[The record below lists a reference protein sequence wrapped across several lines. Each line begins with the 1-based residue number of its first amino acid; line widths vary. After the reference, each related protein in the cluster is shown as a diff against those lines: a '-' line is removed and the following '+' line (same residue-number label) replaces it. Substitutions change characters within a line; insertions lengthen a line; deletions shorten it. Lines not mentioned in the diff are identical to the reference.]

1 MAGDSE
7 RREARR
13 ILVVGRL
20 GARARATLDVNV
32 LDLSNSGARIEHT
45 DLLRPGATYAFELPP
60 ALGSLILTARVV
72 HSAVV
77 GTEATPNGERHLR
90 YQTGLTF
97 VGTTP
102 EQRAALAA
110 ILERLAPGGDLGDG
124 HLLV

>member
-7 RREARR
+7 RREASR

-32 LDLSNSGARIEHT
+32 LDLSRSGARIEHT

-60 ALGSLILTARVV
+60 ALGSLILTARAV

-77 GTEATPNGERHLR
+77 GTEAIPDGERLLR

-97 VGTTP
+97 VGTTA
-102 EQRAALAA
+102 EQQAALAA
-110 ILERLAPGGDLGDG
+110 ILERLIPGGGLRDG
-124 HLLV
+124 HLVV

>member
-1 MAGDSE
+1 MAGGSE
-7 RREARR
+7 RRQAPR

-32 LDLSNSGARIEHT
+32 LDLSRSGARIEHT

-77 GTEATPNGERHLR
+77 GTEAIPDGERQLC

-97 VGTTP
+97 VGTTA
-102 EQRAALAA
+102 EQQAALAA
-110 ILERLAPGGDLGDG
+110 ILERLIPGGGLGDG
-124 HLLV
+124 HLVV